1 MQKIKRTVLVIC
13 LILVIVLVGVG
24 ANWLIRKNKVEIARE
39 RASIVA
45 TNFPAYDFAR
55 AVVGDKAKVKMLL
68 KPGAESHSFE
78 PSPQDIKD
86 IKSAD
91 LFIYNGG
98 ESDEWVEK
106 ILRASDMKVQ
116 SLKMMDAV
124 KTLPEERTEGMEAED
139 EEQEA
144 ASDGQEEVDEHVWT
158 TPKNAIKIIDNIE
171 AKISAIKPAQ
181 QTVFK
186 QNAAKYKK
194 QLQKIDA
201 DFRAVVKNARQREM
215 IFADRF
221 PFRYFSA
228 EYGIKYYAAFSGCAE
243 KTEATSKTIAFLV
256 QKVKQRQLKYILKI
270 ELSDGRVAEAVARES
285 GAKIK
290 EFNSAHNISQADFE
304 RGLTYAQIMRQNVL
318 VLKQVLN

>member
-24 ANWLIRKNKVEIARE
+24 ASWLMRKNKVETARE

-270 ELSDGRVAEAVARES
+270 ELSDGRGAEAVARES

>member
-1 MQKIKRTVLVIC
+1 MQKIKRILLVIC
-13 LILVIVLVGVG
+13 LILVVVLAGVG